1 MDEGERDVYKWDA
14 RKGLL
19 RVTRAI
25 TSETSGN
32 MDASERDDHKWDTRE
47 SWKRVKETIT
57 SGTSESHR

>member
-47 SWKRVKETIT
+47 S
-57 SGTSESHR
+57 